1 MDFMKDIIYLDHA
14 ATTRVSDSVLKEMLP
29 YYTKYYGN
37 ASGIYSLGVQSKEA
51 IELSRQ
57 RVAKAINARTNE
69 IYFTSGGSESDNLA
83 IKGFARA
90 NKRRGN
96 HIITTKIEH
105 NAVLNTCKALEK
117 EGFEVTYLDV
127 SQNGIVRVDD
137 LKRAIKR
144 NTILISIMFANNE
157 IGTIQPIEQIG
168 LLARRSNIIFHT
180 DAVQGVGNFKIDV
193 QKYNIDMLSLS
204 GHKFYGPKGV
214 GALYVRQGVQLEKC
228 IDGGT
233 QENNMRAGTENV
245 PGIVGLGKAIEDSD
259 AILYDYMN
267 HLMYLRD
274 SFIKGIE
281 TQVPGVIINGDRKYR
296 LPGNV
301 SVSFR
306 NISSKVLIEEL
317 SNSGIC
323 VSGGSACS
331 ARNPKPSHVLTAIG
345 LSPNVANSTIRL
357 TFGKENTMEDVIYT
371 INQIKEILEGK

>member
-1 MDFMKDIIYLDHA
+1 MKEIIYLDHA
-14 ATTRVSDSVLKEMLP
+14 ATTRVSDSVLKEMIP

-37 ASGIYSLGVQSKEA
+37 ASGIYSLGLQSKEA

-57 RVAKAINARTNE
+57 RVAKAINARVNE

-83 IKGFARA
+83 IKGFVRA

-105 NAVLNTCKALEK
+105 NAVLNTCKTLEK

-127 SQNGIVRVDD
+127 APNGMIRIED

-168 LLARRSNIIFHT
+168 LIAKRYNIAFHT
-180 DAVQGVGNFKIDV
+180 DAVQAIGNFKIDV

-214 GALYVRQGVQLEKC
+214 GALYVRQGIQIEKC

-245 PGIVGLGKAIEDSD
+245 PGIVGLGKAIEEADI
-259 AILYDYMN
+259 ILYDYMN
-267 HLMYLRD
+267 HLIHLRD
-274 SFIKGIE
+274 NFIRGIE
-281 TQVPGVIINGDRKYR
+281 TNIPTAIINGDRKYR

-301 SVSFR
+301 SISFK
-306 NISSKVLIEEL
+306 NISSKTLIEEL
-317 SNSGIC
+317 SNNNIY

-345 LSPNVANSTIRL
+345 LSPNVANSTIRI
-357 TFGKENTMEDVIYT
+357 TFGKENTMEDGIYVI
-371 INQIKEILEGK
+371 NKIKEIIL